1 MRHLDAMLAQ
11 FDAYT
16 ASLRNEGPSSL
27 YEPIQYAMSTGG
39 KRVRGLLTLYGG
51 ELFGASLHDLYKP
64 AYGIELLHNFTLVHD
79 DIMDNAELR
88 RGKPAVYIKYGID
101 SGILVGDNMSMMAL
115 QWSRGNLDPS
125 HQAAII
131 NCMVDTSIEICQGQQ
146 MDMDFE
152 ERDLVLES
160 EYLQMITWKTA
171 VLLGAALKV
180 GATVAQASPEDIE
193 RIYRF
198 GELIGIAFQLQDDYL
213 DSFGDESFGKRIG
226 GDILNTKK
234 TILLIKSLESAL
246 SEQDRNYLL
255 GKNEVTEEERIAR
268 VQQIMTDCGAKEYL
282 KTLMLDYHRQALE
295 QLDAISAKNSTQDLV
310 HIADMITQRT
320 T

>member
-1 MRHLDAMLAQ
+1 MLAQ
-11 FDAYT
+11 FDVYT
-16 ASLRNEGPSSL
+16 ASLEKEGPSSL

-51 ELFGASLHDLYKP
+51 ELFGASLNDLYKP

-79 DIMDNAELR
+79 DIMDHAELR
-88 RGKPAVYIKYGID
+88 RGKPAVYTKYGID
-101 SGILVGDNMSMMAL
+101 SGILAGDTMSMMAL
-115 QWSRGNLDPS
+115 QWSRSNLDLS

-152 ERDLVLES
+152 ERDLVLEN

-180 GATVAQASPEDIE
+180 GAIVAQANPEDIE

-198 GELIGIAFQLQDDYL
+198 GELIGVAFQLQDDYL

-234 TILLIKSLESAL
+234 TILLIKSLESAV
-246 SEQDRNYLL
+246 SEEDRAYLL
-255 GKNEVTEEERIAR
+255 GTNQVTEEERIAR

-282 KTLMLDYHRQALE
+282 KSLMLDYHRQAIDELNN
-295 QLDAISAKNSTQDLV
+295 ISAKNSTQDLIQ
-310 HIADMITQRT
+310 IADMITQRT

>member
-11 FDAYT
+11 FDVYT
-16 ASLRNEGPSSL
+16 ASLEKEGPSSL

-39 KRVRGLLTLYGG
+39 KRVRGLLTLFGG
-51 ELFGASLHDLYKP
+51 ELFGASLNDLYKP

-79 DIMDNAELR
+79 DIMDHAELR
-88 RGKPAVYIKYGID
+88 RGKPAVYTKYGID
-101 SGILVGDNMSMMAL
+101 SGILVGDTMSMMAL

-125 HQAAII
+125 HQSAII

-152 ERDLVLES
+152 ERDLVLEN

-180 GATVAQASPEDIE
+180 GAIVAQASPEDIE

-234 TILLIKSLESAL
+234 TILLIKSLES
-246 SEQDRNYLL
+246 SVSKEDRAYLL
-255 GKNEVTEEERIAR
+255 GTNQVTEEERIAR

-282 KTLMLDYHRQALE
+282 KNLMLDYHKQALDE
-295 QLDAISAKNSTQDLV
+295 LNNISAKNSTQDLI

>member
-11 FDAYT
+11 FDVYT
-16 ASLRNEGPSSL
+16 ASLEKEGPSSL

-51 ELFGASLHDLYKP
+51 ELFGASLNDLYKP

-79 DIMDNAELR
+79 DIMDHAELR
-88 RGKPAVYIKYGID
+88 RGKPAVYTKYGID
-101 SGILVGDNMSMMAL
+101 SGILVGDTMSMMAL

-125 HQAAII
+125 HQSAII

-152 ERDLVLES
+152 ERDLVLEN

-180 GATVAQASPEDIE
+180 GAIVAQASPEDIE

-198 GELIGIAFQLQDDYL
+198 GELIGVAFQLQDDYL

-234 TILLIKSLESAL
+234 TILLIKSLES
-246 SEQDRNYLL
+246 SVSKEDRAYLL
-255 GKNEVTEEERIAR
+255 GTNQVTEEERIAR

-282 KTLMLDYHRQALE
+282 KNLMLDYHRQALDE
-295 QLDAISAKNSTQDLV
+295 LNNISAQNSTQDLIQ
-310 HIADMITQRT
+310 IADMITQRT

>member
-11 FDAYT
+11 FDVYT
-16 ASLRNEGPSSL
+16 ASLEKEGPSSL

-51 ELFGASLHDLYKP
+51 ELFGASLNDLYKP

-79 DIMDNAELR
+79 DIMDHAELR
-88 RGKPAVYIKYGID
+88 RGKPAVYTKYGID
-101 SGILVGDNMSMMAL
+101 SGILVGDTMSMMAL

-125 HQAAII
+125 HQSAII

-152 ERDLVLES
+152 ERDLVLEN

-180 GATVAQASPEDIE
+180 GAIVAQASPEDIE

-234 TILLIKSLESAL
+234 TILLIKSLES
-246 SEQDRNYLL
+246 SVSKEDRAYLL
-255 GKNEVTEEERIAR
+255 GTNQVTEEERIAR

-282 KTLMLDYHRQALE
+282 KNLMLDYHRQALDE
-295 QLDAISAKNSTQDLV
+295 LNNISAKNSTQDLI

>member
-1 MRHLDAMLAQ
+1 
-11 FDAYT
+11 
-16 ASLRNEGPSSL
+16 
-27 YEPIQYAMSTGG
+27 
-39 KRVRGLLTLYGG
+39 
-51 ELFGASLHDLYKP
+51 
-64 AYGIELLHNFTLVHD
+64 
-79 DIMDNAELR
+79 
-88 RGKPAVYIKYGID
+88 
-101 SGILVGDNMSMMAL
+101 
-115 QWSRGNLDPS
+115 
-125 HQAAII
+125 
-131 NCMVDTSIEICQGQQ
+131 

-180 GATVAQASPEDIE
+180 GAIVAQASPEDIE
-193 RIYRF
+193 RIYLF
-198 GELIGIAFQLQDDYL
+198 GELIGVAFQIQDDYL

-234 TILLIKSLESAL
+234 TILLIKSLESAV
-246 SEQDRNYLL
+246 SEEDRAYLL
-255 GKNEVTEEERIAR
+255 GTNQVTEEERIAR

-282 KTLMLDYHRQALE
+282 KTLMLDYHRQALDE
-295 QLDAISAKNSTQDLV
+295 LNNISAKNSTQDLI

>member
-1 MRHLDAMLAQ
+1 M
-11 FDAYT
+11 
-16 ASLRNEGPSSL
+16 
-27 YEPIQYAMSTGG
+27 
-39 KRVRGLLTLYGG
+39 
-51 ELFGASLHDLYKP
+51 FGASLNDLYKP

-79 DIMDNAELR
+79 DIMDHAELR
-88 RGKPAVYIKYGID
+88 RGKPAVYTEYGID
-101 SGILVGDNMSMMAL
+101 SGILVGDTMSMMAL
-115 QWSRGNLDPS
+115 QWSRGNLDLS
-125 HQAAII
+125 HQAAIV

-180 GATVAQASPEDIE
+180 GAIVAQASPEDIK

-198 GELIGIAFQLQDDYL
+198 GELIGVAFQLQDDYL

-234 TILLIKSLESAL
+234 TILLIKSLESSL
-246 SEQDRNYLL
+246 SKEDRAYLL
-255 GKNEVTEEERIAR
+255 GTNQVTEEERIAR
-268 VQQIMTDCGAKEYL
+268 VQEIMTDCGAKEYL
-282 KTLMLDYHRQALE
+282 KTLMLDYHRQALDE
-295 QLDAISAKNSTQDLV
+295 LNNISAQNSTQDLIQ
-310 HIADMITQRT
+310 IADMITQRT

>member
-1 MRHLDAMLAQ
+1 MRHLDTMLAQ

-16 ASLRNEGPSSL
+16 ASLEKEGPSSL

-51 ELFGASLHDLYKP
+51 ELFGASLNDLYKP

-79 DIMDNAELR
+79 DIMDHAELR
-88 RGKPAVYIKYGID
+88 RGKPAVYTKYGID
-101 SGILVGDNMSMMAL
+101 SGILVGDTMSMMAL

-125 HQAAII
+125 HQAVII

-180 GATVAQASPEDIE
+180 GAIVAQASPEDIE

-198 GELIGIAFQLQDDYL
+198 GELIGVAFQLQDDYL

-234 TILLIKSLESAL
+234 TILLIKSLESAV
-246 SEQDRNYLL
+246 SEEDRAYLL
-255 GKNEVTEEERIAR
+255 GTNQVTEEERIAR

-282 KTLMLDYHRQALE
+282 KTLMLDYHRQALDE
-295 QLDAISAKNSTQDLV
+295 LNNISATNSIKDFI